1 MSTRLSTKSSRS
13 RWVVSAQ
20 SVALIAVLAFL
31 AWTASSIGF
40 ANRYTTHAAR
50 SGQLEATNS
59 AINLNPKDPEA
70 HFMRASILVSD
81 DRVAANAEATQAVAL
96 RPRDYVFWL
105 GLAQTRELNND
116 LSGAID
122 AATQAVGLAPSYSQP
137 HWRLGNA
144 LVRAGRFDEGFRE
157 LRMAAASDPAL
168 LPSIIDLAW
177 HLSNEDADYVKN
189 AVQPNTVEAR
199 IALSNYF
206 RSHGK
211 FAEAVQ
217 VIREAGASAND
228 YRQRLLAELVSQKHF
243 ADAYQLWATGHGA
256 NSGKTNP
263 LFDPSFEASRDFSEP
278 GFGWR
283 TGKSQRV
290 AFTTDSQ
297 TSAEGKTSLKIEFN
311 GESEPALAL
320 LSQLAMV
327 EPNTRYA
334 LKFVGRSDQLVSG
347 GLPVMR
353 IVDADSN
360 NVLGESVLRQQTD
373 DWLEYAIDFAVPDKT
388 SFIEIRLQRQ
398 SCSTNPCPI
407 FGTLWLDRF
416 TLQKR

>member
-1 MSTRLSTKSSRS
+1 M
-13 RWVVSAQ
+13 VSAQ
-20 SVALIAVLAFL
+20 SVALLVVLVFL
-31 AWTASSIGF
+31 AWTAFSIGF
-40 ANRYTTHAAR
+40 ANLYTNRAATT
-50 SGQLEATNS
+50 GQLEATNS
-59 AINLNPKDPEA
+59 AIKLNPKDPEA
-70 HFMRASILVSD
+70 HFMRASILVND
-81 DRVAANAEATQAVAL
+81 DRVAANAEAIEAVAL

-105 GLAQTRELNND
+105 GLAQTRELDND
-116 LSGAID
+116 LSGAIA
-122 AATQAVGLAPSYSQP
+122 AATQAVRLAPSYSQP

-144 LVRAGRFDEGFRE
+144 LVRAGRFDDGFSE

-189 AVQPNTVEAR
+189 AVQPNTVEAG

-206 RSHGK
+206 RAHGK

-217 VIREAGASAND
+217 VIREAGPSAND
-228 YRQRLLAELVSQKHF
+228 YRQRLIAELVSQKHF
-243 ADAYQLWATGHGA
+243 ADAYQLWATRHA
-256 NSGKTNP
+256 TNSDKTNP
-263 LFDPSFEASRDFSEP
+263 LFDPSFEETRDFTEA

-283 TGKSQRV
+283 TGKPQRV

-297 TSAEGKTSLKIEFN
+297 TAAEGKASLKIEFN
-311 GESEPALAL
+311 GESEPGLAL

-327 EPNTRYA
+327 EPNSRYT
-334 LKFVGRSDQLVSG
+334 LKFAGRSDQLVSG
-347 GLPVMR
+347 GLPAMR

-360 NVLGESVLRQQTD
+360 AVLGESVLRQQTD
-373 DWLEYAIDFAVPDKT
+373 GWWEYAIDFAVPDKA

-398 SCSTNPCPI
+398 ICSTNPCPI